1 MSDAGERPTFF
12 RGAEFSRLVILA
24 GLVLA
29 GIPLAIYYG
38 YAKPTP
44 PPPERA
50 PIAAAPPPLPPP
62 DSAPELEPVL
72 DDSARN
78 LRDDEPLAYLFAKV
92 RKGDPTGLAKQARRE
107 LLPAN
112 LLASPKR
119 YRGLPVRM
127 EGYATTVFAVDDV
140 DPDIAPSGRFY
151 EVWFYHEGD
160 DQERPCVVLTDA
172 VPKTLPGGRALNERV
187 AVEGYFL
194 KLQKFSGGNG
204 KFYHAPM
211 LVGRIAHD
219 PQPLDRAGGRGLALA
234 VVDDPHFGAGRVLC
248 FDPSRPQD
256 SQGNP
261 ADSSSRSG
269 RRVSRMTLRP
279 RNSISGSRG
288 RRIWTRRNR
297 TSEGLHGRQPLPLQR
312 EP

>member
-1 MSDAGERPTFF
+1 MIDAGERPTFF

-38 YAKPTP
+38 YVKQTP

-50 PIAAAPPPLPPP
+50 PIAQLPPLPPP
-62 DSAPELEPVL
+62 DSAPELQPVL

-92 RKGDPTGLAKQARRE
+92 RKVEPSELAKQARRE
-107 LLPAN
+107 VTTAN
-112 LLASPKR
+112 LLVSPKR
-119 YRGLPVRM
+119 YRGLPVRI

-151 EVWFYHEGD
+151 EVWFYDARDEHHL
-160 DQERPCVVLTDA
+160 PCVVLA
-172 VPKTLPGGRALNERV
+172 ESVPKTLPGGRDLNERV

-204 KFYHAPM
+204 RLFHAPM

-219 PQPLDRAGGRGLALA
+219 PSLSTTPGGG
-234 VVDDPHFGAGRVLC
+234 G
-248 FDPSRPQD
+248 
-256 SQGNP
+256 
-261 ADSSSRSG
+261 SRSPLWTILVLG
-269 RRVSRMTLRP
+269 LVGVYVMIRLILKIRKTTRPIRSRSQSASFSDQIAP
-279 RNSISGSRG
+279 
-288 RRIWTRRNR
+288 
-297 TSEGLHGRQPLPLQR
+297 EDLHKWIAQ
-312 EP
+312 EKDSDEEDSDE